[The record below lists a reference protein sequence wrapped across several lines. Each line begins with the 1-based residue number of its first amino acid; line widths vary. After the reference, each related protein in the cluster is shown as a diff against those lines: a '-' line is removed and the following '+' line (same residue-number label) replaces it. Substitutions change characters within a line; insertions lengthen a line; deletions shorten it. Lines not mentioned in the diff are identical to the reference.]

1 LFFLLPTVS
10 QLQLVAVSNKKPK
23 FGPKVATQ
31 AWWIEEIKRNPIY
44 QYTEEWAKHSEYQ
57 VARWKILAELDY
69 KVLGTSILRGAPGL
83 GQTYPPKIQFKPSWF
98 KPLIGADFKTFQLW
112 TWLEATKSLGLPI
125 SEEADKWYKHISTED
140 LKEGAIKLLGIFKE
154 ETSPVLEDY
163 SEYELVYPTTPLIN
177 SIVLDIPVGP
187 YYKYLNKTIKDSSYF
202 PTTESGLVIRKKFL
216 EVYLEERLAEY
227 LALGG
232 LNELIQ
238 RVPLIEAGHKLP
250 DPFFWDLWANLEHL
264 RESYTEF
271 CAQEHFNPEASE
283 EESVASLDTQ
293 N

>member
-1 LFFLLPTVS
+1 LSFFSSTVS
-10 QLQLVAVSNKKPK
+10 QAVSNKKPK

-31 AWWIEEIKRNPIY
+31 AWWIEEIRKDPIY
-44 QYTEEWAKHSEYQ
+44 QYTEEWVKHSEYQ
-57 VARWKILAELDY
+57 VARWKTLAELDY

-83 GQTYPPKIQFKPSWF
+83 GQTYPPKIEVKPFWF
-98 KPLIGADFKTFQLW
+98 KPICEVDFREFKVW
-112 TWLEATKSLGLPI
+112 SWLEATKSLGLPI

-163 SEYELVYPTTPLIN
+163 SEYELVYPTAPLID

-202 PTTESGLVIRKKFL
+202 PITNCEAGLVIRKKFL
-216 EVYLEERLAEY
+216 KVYLEERLAEY

-238 RVPLIEAGHKLP
+238 RVLLVEAGHKLP

-283 EESVASLDTQ
+283 EESVASIDTQ
-293 N
+293 T